1 MIAEFIYCTLLRPRP
16 LRRFANWL
24 IRALLPRIV
33 RYDDA
38 VIVLNPRDPVV
49 SGALFFRVYERGEL
63 AFFRDTCKPGMTFL
77 DVGAN
82 IGFYTA
88 LACKRIG
95 PSGKIIALEPDPESH
110 GFLKE
115 TIAANNATNVT
126 AMPIAAA
133 ATRGRLK
140 LFVSSD
146 NRGDNRLYQPDASTA
161 ADWQAVEVETA
172 PVDELLERLGVERV
186 DFIKI
191 DVQGAEGGVI
201 AGLEQTI
208 RRSPSLV
215 LMTEF
220 WPHGLR
226 QAGTNPKAFLEE
238 LRNLGLELSELTAG
252 GQLLPLTDFDALI
265 ARHPGRRYTNII
277 GRKKA

>member
-16 LRRFANWL
+16 LRRLANWL
-24 IRALLPRIV
+24 IRALLPRTV

-38 VIVLNPRDPVV
+38 VVVLNPRDPVV

-63 AFFRDTCKPGMTFL
+63 AFFREACRPGMTFL

-88 LACKRIG
+88 LASKRIG

-110 GFLKE
+110 GFLKQ
-115 TIAANNATNVT
+115 TIAANNATNAT
-126 AMPIAAA
+126 ALPIAAA

-146 NRGDNRLYQPDASTA
+146 NRGDNRLYQPDTSTT
-161 ADWQAVEVETA
+161 ADWQAVEVETE
-172 PVDELLERLGVERV
+172 PVDELLERLSVERV
-186 DFIKI
+186 DLIKI
-191 DVQGAEGGVI
+191 DVQGAEGSVI
-201 AGLEQTI
+201 AGLEKTI
-208 RRSPSLV
+208 HRSPGLV
-215 LMTEF
+215 MMAEF

-226 QAGTNPKAFLEE
+226 QAGTDPKAFLEN
-238 LRNLGLELSELTAG
+238 LRSLGLELFELTSKG
-252 GQLLPLTDFDALI
+252 DRVPLTNFDDLI

-277 GRKKA
+277 GRKTA

>member
-16 LRRFANWL
+16 LRYLANAI
-24 IRALLPRIV
+24 IRALLPRTV
-33 RYDDA
+33 RYGDA

-63 AFFRDTCKPGMTFL
+63 AFFHSACKPGMTFL

-88 LACKRIG
+88 LASHRVG

-110 GFLKE
+110 GFLKQ
-115 TIAANNATNVT
+115 TIAANNATNAT
-126 AMPIAAA
+126 ALPVAAA
-133 ATRGRLK
+133 ATRGRLQ

-146 NRGDNRLYQPDASTA
+146 NRGDNRLYQPDTSATTHQQSV
-161 ADWQAVEVETA
+161 DVETA
-172 PVDELLERLGVERV
+172 PADELLEQHGVEHV
-186 DFIKI
+186 DLIKI

-201 AGLEQTI
+201 AGLERTI
-208 RRSPSLV
+208 RRSSGLV

-226 QAGTNPKAFLEE
+226 QAGTDPKTFLEK
-238 LRNLGLELSELTAG
+238 LRGLGLELSELTDK
-252 GQLLPLTDFDALI
+252 GQLVPLVDFDALI
-265 ARHPGRRYTNII
+265 TRHPGRRYTNIV
-277 GRKKA
+277 GRKTA